1 MVSIKE
7 VAKQAG
13 VSISTVS
20 RVINKSIPVNPKTR
34 VRVEDAINTLQY
46 RPNLVAKGLRGQS
59 SKLIGLVV
67 PEIRNSHA
75 FVSIIQFIEEN
86 SADHDYSVIVGNNH
100 NNPDIEEK
108 FIDTLIRR
116 NVDGII
122 FSRVS
127 DESKVLNT
135 LNSAKLPVV
144 IIDRSFH
151 KEKYSSIVLNNVKAG
166 QIAANH
172 FLSLG
177 HRHIACITGP
187 SSIKLVRERLNGFR
201 KELKDKQIT
210 LAKQNIFE
218 GDFSFASG
226 VVGVKHLLKKESNI
240 TAIWAQNDLM
250 GVGVINELTK
260 QGIRVPEDISVMGM
274 DDIDIAK
281 MTNPSLTSIRQ
292 PFYEISKSA
301 VEILIKQIESKEI
314 MNFNIVFEPALKVRE
329 STSPVG

>member
-34 VRVEDAINTLQY
+34 IRVEDAINTLQY
-46 RPNLVAKGLRGQS
+46 RPNLVAKGLREQS

-86 SADHDYSVIVGNNH
+86 AADYGYSVIVGNNH
-100 NNPDIEEK
+100 DNPDIEEA

-135 LNSAKLPVV
+135 INSAKLPAV

-151 KEKYSSIVLNNVKAG
+151 EEKYSSIVLNNVKAG
-166 QIAANH
+166 QIAADH
-172 FLSLG
+172 FFSLG
-177 HRHIACITGP
+177 HRHIACITGL
-187 SSIKLVRERLNGFR
+187 SSIKLVRERLDGFG
-201 KELKDKQIT
+201 KELKSKQIT
-210 LAKQNIFE
+210 LAKKNIFE
-218 GDFSFASG
+218 GDFSFESG

-260 QGIRVPEDISVMGM
+260 QGIRVPENISVMGM

-314 MNFNIVFEPALKVRE
+314 MNVNIVFEPALKIRE
-329 STSPVG
+329 STAPVG